1 MKTGEILQ
9 KYKQEIVSKWVEGVF
24 ATYPLETTGFLRTK
38 TDPFTNPVAHMT
50 REAGYILYDAMTG
63 EDTEPENVRKALDR
77 FIKLRAV
84 QKFNPGESMA
94 VFYLMKPLLR
104 EKILPEMQIL
114 GQLDEYLEIES
125 RLDTL
130 TLLAFDM
137 YVNNR
142 DLLAES
148 RIKEIRNQH
157 AQLARW
163 AARLENGSDGAGQP
177 PAEKN

>member
-1 MKTGEILQ
+1 MDSREILARHR
-9 KYKQEIVSKWVEGVF
+9 QEIVSGWVEGVF

-38 TDPFTNPVAHMT
+38 HDPFTNPVAHMT
-50 REAGYILYDAMTG
+50 REAGFVLYDAMAG
-63 EDTEPENVRKALDR
+63 EETDPDAVRKALDR

-104 EKILPEMQIL
+104 EKVLPEMRNAGL
-114 GQLDEYLEIES
+114 MDEYLETES

-148 RIKEIRNQH
+148 RIREIRNQH
-157 AQLARW
+157 AQLAKW
-163 AARLENGSDGAGQP
+163 AAQLENGPD
-177 PAEKN
+177 KNNGE